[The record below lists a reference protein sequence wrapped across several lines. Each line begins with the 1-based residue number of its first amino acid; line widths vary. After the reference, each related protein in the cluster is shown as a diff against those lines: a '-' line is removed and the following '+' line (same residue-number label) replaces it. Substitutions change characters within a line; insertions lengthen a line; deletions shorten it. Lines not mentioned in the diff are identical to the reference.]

1 MSVKGGVEMEKKGKD
16 AAKIIVYYDESG
28 GVCEVEAI
36 PPCQIIAE
44 GDKVTPKFVQD
55 IISKRG
61 DKVEIKP
68 QTAVHVYGSPGCI
81 IYIGGY
87 PICICCS

>member
-1 MSVKGGVEMEKKGKD
+1 MEKKGKN

-28 GVCEVEAI
+28 EVCEVEAI
-36 PPCQIIAE
+36 PPCRVIAE
-44 GDKVTPKFVQD
+44 GVKEVTPEFVQD
-55 IISKRG
+55 IISTKG